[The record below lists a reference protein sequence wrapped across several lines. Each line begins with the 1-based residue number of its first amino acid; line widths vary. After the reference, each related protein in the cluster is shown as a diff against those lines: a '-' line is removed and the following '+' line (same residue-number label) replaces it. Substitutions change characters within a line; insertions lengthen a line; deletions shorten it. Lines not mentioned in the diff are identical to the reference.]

1 MKAESAD
8 WVPFLEDGARY
19 HRTAQG
25 SVRRPEVF
33 TPAIIQNVAAMGIEK
48 YFMAIFLRRGT
59 LPRNHTLSDL
69 MKEAS
74 SFLII
79 EPDLAETLRFM
90 DSLQRICSIDD
101 YSIETPS
108 ESDVPRFL
116 SALDAVARLAERELS
131 LAGLPN

>member
-1 MKAESAD
+1 
-8 WVPFLEDGARY
+8 
-19 HRTAQG
+19 
-25 SVRRPEVF
+25 
-33 TPAIIQNVAAMGIEK
+33 MGIEK